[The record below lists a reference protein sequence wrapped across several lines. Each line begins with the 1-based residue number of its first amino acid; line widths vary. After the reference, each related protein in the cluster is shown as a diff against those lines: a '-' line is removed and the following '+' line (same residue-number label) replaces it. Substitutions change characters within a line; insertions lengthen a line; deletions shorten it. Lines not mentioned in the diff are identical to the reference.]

1 MTLTLHSLP
10 DVPLIH
16 EGDDIAAIVL
26 RALHRAEITLSDG
39 DVLVV
44 ASKVFSKSEGRFVCL
59 DDVTPGDEARRLA
72 EVTRKDPRIVELA
85 LRESVSVSRSAPN
98 VLITR
103 HRLGFVSA
111 NAGIDQS
118 NVGRQ
123 NTVLLLPIDPDAS
136 AERLRAALKEATGA
150 SVGIV
155 ISDTHGRPFRLGNV
169 GVAIGVAGLPAL
181 VDLRGTVDL
190 FGRVMQASI
199 MGYADLVASAAH
211 LLSGEGAEGTPITW
225 MRGLVFTPVEGHASD
240 LVRPMGE
247 DLYR

>member
-1 MTLTLHSLP
+1 VTLTLRSLP
-10 DVPLIH
+10 DVPLIR
-16 EGDDIAAIVL
+16 EGDDVAVIVL
-26 RALHRAEITLSDG
+26 QALNRAGVTLEVG
-39 DVLVV
+39 DALVV
-44 ASKVFSKSEGRFVCL
+44 ASKVFSKAEGRFVCL
-59 DDVTPGDEARRLA
+59 DDVVPSDEAQHLA
-72 EVTRKDPRIVELA
+72 QVTRKDPRIVELV

-136 AERLRAALKEATGA
+136 AERLRAALHEATGV

-211 LLSGEGAEGTPITW
+211 LISGEGAEGTPITW
-225 MRGLVFTPVEGHASD
+225 IRGLAVAPADGHASD
-240 LVRPMGE
+240 LVRPLSE